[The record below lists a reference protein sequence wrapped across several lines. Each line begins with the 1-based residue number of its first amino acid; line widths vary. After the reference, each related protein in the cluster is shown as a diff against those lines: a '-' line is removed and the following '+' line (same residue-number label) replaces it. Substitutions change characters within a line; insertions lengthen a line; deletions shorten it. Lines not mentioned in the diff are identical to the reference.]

1 MCKCSMENEIKTIK
15 VTKKIHKRL
24 MNHKLILNCN
34 TIGQVIEKF
43 YKLYD
48 KIKLGEE
55 LKNLK

>member
-1 MCKCSMENEIKTIK
+1 MCKSSMENEIKTIK
-15 VTKKIHKRL
+15 VTKTIHRRL

-34 TIGQVIEKF
+34 TIGQVVEKF

-48 KIKLGEE
+48 KLKLKEE

>member
-15 VTKKIHKRL
+15 VTKKIHRRL

-43 YKLYD
+43 YKIYD
-48 KIKLGEE
+48 KLKLGEE
-55 LKNLK
+55 LRDLE